1 MSTTTTAP
9 APVKSTRSTTA
20 KVPTWVALKSQYQAA
35 ERSGRT
41 ARAKAYD
48 TITRA
53 FALTSETESGKD
65 GVKARSARS
74 RASEVIDGL
83 AIESG
88 NVFGL
93 SAMRI
98 AQVVNVYQATATAGL
113 DPYSADGREIFT
125 ALDTIRKFD
134 ADALAKAAK
143 AFKGATPEAKADVLA
158 KAVEAAKAGDAKLTR
173 QTLGRLSI
181 HSVQQ
186 EQTYKAAL
194 YLARAGQAEEA
205 VALAKS
211 LSNFTQNQKAL
222 AKIAKGEL
230 DE

>member
-1 MSTTTTAP
+1 MTTTTTT

-41 ARAKAYD
+41 ARGKAYD
-48 TITRA
+48 TVTRA

-113 DPYSADGREIFT
+113 DPYSAEGREVFT
-125 ALDTIRKFD
+125 PLDTIRKFD
-134 ADALAKAAK
+134 ADALTKAAR
-143 AFKGATPEAKADVLA
+143 AFKGATPEAKAEVLA
-158 KAVEAAKAGDAKLTR
+158 KAVEAAKATAKARKSTPDATKAT
-173 QTLGRLSI
+173 TVENLGA
-181 HSVQQ
+181 VQAFA
-186 EQTYKAAL
+186 EAALPMVRKVAATASPEDKAA
-194 YLARAGQAEEA
+194 AR
-205 VALAKS
+205 
-211 LSNFTQNQKAL
+211 KAL
-222 AKIAKGEL
+222 EALLAHL
-230 DE
+230 A

>member
-1 MSTTTTAP
+1 MSTTTTAV

-41 ARAKAYD
+41 ARGKAYD
-48 TITRA
+48 TVTRA
-53 FALTSETESGKD
+53 FALTSESENGKD

-113 DPYSADGREIFT
+113 DPYSAEGREVFT
-125 ALDTIRKFD
+125 PLDTIRKFD
-134 ADALAKAAK
+134 ADALTKAAR
-143 AFKGATPEAKADVLA
+143 AFKGATPEAKAEVLA
-158 KAVEAAKAGDAKLTR
+158 KAVETAKETAKSRKSIKETAATNKPIQVTGIPGVTAFAEAALAVVRKESATA
-173 QTLGRLSI
+173 TP
-181 HSVQQ
+181 
-186 EQTYKAAL
+186 EEKAA
-194 YLARAGQAEEA
+194 AR
-205 VALAKS
+205 
-211 LSNFTQNQKAL
+211 KAL
-222 AKIAKGEL
+222 EAILAHLK
-230 DE
+230 

>member
-1 MSTTTTAP
+1 MTTTTTT

-53 FALTSETESGKD
+53 FALTSETENGKD

-134 ADALAKAAK
+134 ADALNKAAK
-143 AFKGATPEAKADVLA
+143 SYKGATPEAKADVLA
-158 KAVEAAKAGDAKLTR
+158 KAVETAKETAKARKSTKGEEAKATTVTNLEA
-173 QTLGRLSI
+173 
-181 HSVQQ
+181 VQAFA
-186 EQTYKAAL
+186 EQALPMVRKVSATASPEAKAA
-194 YLARAGQAEEA
+194 AR
-205 VALAKS
+205 
-211 LSNFTQNQKAL
+211 KAL
-222 AKIAKGEL
+222 EALLAHL
-230 DE
+230 A